1 MLPKAERSLARAVR
15 RAFLKDFALALFLQL
30 FAVAGLSL
38 FTSAFILRRLLL
50 LLASDD
56 AALLTA
62 SAASIVGG
70 ALNATSTGSGSNAGS
85 VFANGTAAGTTNA
98 TNAALFD
105 ASSGPSSVS
114 AGWGPFST
122 NMGYVYASS
131 FFVLEL
137 GRSITINQ
145 YWTQAYLGGLRLSNA
160 LRHLIFVKSA
170 AIYEGQLATGDV
182 VNMLASDSFRF
193 MEAGTYGIFVISC
206 PIIMLAVVVV
216 MLFVIGPS
224 VLAGFAVLFL
234 MIPMQAK
241 IGKRT
246 GAIRRQ
252 CAKVRDA
259 HG

>member
-1 MLPKAERSLARAVR
+1 MR

-56 AALLTA
+56 ATLLAATAASAAPAA

-70 ALNATSTGSGSNAGS
+70 AFNATSTGM
-85 VFANGTAAGTTNA
+85 FANGTAAGTSNA

-105 ASSGPSSVS
+105 ASSES
-114 AGWGPFST
+114 AGWGRFST

-234 MIPMQAK
+234 MIPMQAN

>member
-1 MLPKAERSLARAVR
+1 MR

-56 AALLTA
+56 ATLLAATAASAAPAA

-70 ALNATSTGSGSNAGS
+70 AFNATSTGSGIGS
-85 VFANGTAAGTTNA
+85 IFANGTAAGTSNA

-105 ASSGPSSVS
+105 ASSES
-114 AGWGPFST
+114 AGWGRFST

-234 MIPMQAK
+234 MIPMQAN

>member
-1 MLPKAERSLARAVR
+1 MR

-56 AALLTA
+56 AALLAASAA

-70 ALNATSTGSGSNAGS
+70 AFNATSTGSGSNAGRM
-85 VFANGTAAGTTNA
+85 FANGTAAGTSNA

-105 ASSGPSSVS
+105 ASSES
-114 AGWGPFST
+114 AGWGRFST